1 MPTNTQ
7 WCFDIQWCPR
17 NPAVLSAAS
26 FDGRISVYSIMGGS
40 TDGLRQ
46 KQVDQV
52 LRSTQLR
59 KVDGKRKKHG
69 LGETSGGCCNSM
81 LAGVLIQCKK
91 NEAAWLIGDG
101 VSEFPPPFL
110 FLSKLSSSFGNLD
123 PFGTGQPLPPLQ
135 LPQQTAPQSVV
146 LPLKKPPKWI
156 RRPVGASFS
165 VSRSQGWPGRERDN
179 GSTCKVHLEEGCWS
193 SCSTL

>member
-81 LAGVLIQCKK
+81 LTGVLIQCKK
-91 NEAAWLIGDG
+91 MMLLGLSEM
-101 VSEFPPPFL
+101 VSQNFPIL
-110 FLSKLSSSFGNLD
+110 FYFVKAFVLVWEPGSVWYR
-123 PFGTGQPLPPLQ
+123 
-135 LPQQTAPQSVV
+135 TAPPTPAAPPADCPTERCSAPKEATQMDPATCGSIV
-146 LPLKKPPKWI
+146 LGKQGPRLAGQ
-156 RRPVGASFS
+156 GA
-165 VSRSQGWPGRERDN
+165 RQW
-179 GSTCKVHLEEGCWS
+179 
-193 SCSTL
+193 